1 MKHDMMWCAFLYLS
15 EHMWDDASTDPRG
28 WYLGKSYTEENS
40 TEVEAW
46 DEYIKFLAEHKYNA
60 VLIDCGD
67 AIKYESH
74 PEISAPNAWTK
85 DFMKQKLDE
94 MRALGITP
102 YPKLNFSCGHMT
114 WMKQYNRMVSSPAYY
129 QFCADMIKEVCELF
143 DYPEYFH
150 IGFDEEVERKQ
161 LTYEKVVVRARDLWW
176 HDLFYIAGECEK
188 HGARPWM
195 WADYMWERGNEEL
208 YLSRMSKSILQ
219 SNWFYQTFT
228 EYPETHPKRYDFRIK
243 SYELLNERGF
253 DQVPTS
259 SSYQCQCNSY
269 QTVAF
274 CKDKLDPA
282 LLKGFMTAAWSR
294 TTMADQYFFKND
306 ALRLYL
312 GRKEFYPET
321 LK

>member
-1 MKHDMMWCAFLYLS
+1 MKHNMMWCAFVYLS
-15 EHMWDDASTDPRG
+15 DHMWDDASTAPRG
-28 WYLGKSYTEENS
+28 WYLKPSYNENNS
-40 TEVEAW
+40 TEIEAW
-46 DEYIKFLAEHKYNA
+46 DEYMKFLAEHKYNA
-60 VLIDCGD
+60 VLIDLGD

-85 DFMKQKLDE
+85 DFMKKKLDE
-94 MRALGITP
+94 IRALGITP

-161 LTYEKVVVRARDLWW
+161 LTYEKVVVRATELWW

-188 HGARPWM
+188 HGARHWM

-259 SSYQCQCNSY
+259 SSYQCQVNSY

-274 CKDKLDPA
+274 CKEKLDPA
-282 LLKGFMTAAWSR
+282 LLKGFLTAAWSR

-312 GRKEFYPET
+312 GLEAFYPET